1 MQTRT
6 QSLVKC
12 SLCAHSKDLT
22 RALGQ
27 VPCEFYAKRPCLA
40 YRVHIAVNAVVLA
53 LLPGL
58 VLLAL
63 PLPQGYQEQGI
74 FYKDTPFLLVVS
86 LFMLGLSSLVVSL
99 RYPLRYRVT
108 ASKVLPPFAS
118 PHMPDLAPPLPCL
131 TCHAR
136 HACYILPHSKQASLV
151 CVSTIVVSNVAYEV
165 WALVVW

>member
-63 PLPQGYQEQGI
+63 L
-74 FYKDTPFLLVVS
+74 DR
-86 LFMLGLSSLVVSL
+86 GLWTSSLPS
-99 RYPLRYRVT
+99 
-108 ASKVLPPFAS
+108 
-118 PHMPDLAPPLPCL
+118 
-131 TCHAR
+131 
-136 HACYILPHSKQASLV
+136 I
-151 CVSTIVVSNVAYEV
+151 SNVDA
-165 WALVVW
+165 WLNC